1 MLEIGGG
8 EIPPDDGAIGSA
20 GVESGWLIKYSGGC
34 DSVKRWRV

>member
-20 GVESGWLIKYSGGC
+20 GVESGWLIKYGGGG
-34 DSVKRWRV
+34 DSMKRRRI